1 VADIER
7 GFEEARERARRLPE
21 VSDEEDARLT
31 AAAEA
36 DPDNPPLREDAVLR
50 PLYQVHP
57 EFVAKW
63 LRRKRGR
70 PPAEAPKKQVTLRL
84 DQDVI
89 EHFRSG
95 GPGWQSR
102 INQALRQ
109 AAGK

>member
-1 VADIER
+1 MEDLER
-7 GFEEARERARRLPE
+7 GLEEARARARSSPE
-21 VSDEEDARLT
+21 ISDEEDARLT

-57 EFVAKW
+57 EFVAKL
-63 LRRKRGR
+63 LRGKRGR
-70 PPAEAPKKQVTLRL
+70 PPAAAPKKQVTLRL

-89 EHFRSG
+89 KHFRAG

-102 INQALRQ
+102 INEALRK
-109 AAGK
+109 AAGR